1 MYGRIYVME
10 TFEMIFKTFIRG
22 IATEKGLKIIRDRYF
37 ANTDFN

>member
-1 MYGRIYVME
+1 ME

-22 IATEKGLKIIRDRYF
+22 IATEKGLKIIERYF